1 MDIPD
6 EMTAAVLHAPGD
18 LRVERVPV
26 PEPGWKDVL
35 IKVGAC
41 GICGSDVPRVMTK
54 GTYSFPLIPGHEF
67 AGMIVRKGP
76 RVKHFEV
83 GQRVTVFPLLPCNEC
98 HWCKL
103 DAYHLCGNYDYLG
116 SRSNGAFAEYV
127 TAPQRNLLQIPDEVP
142 IECAAM
148 SEPVAVARHALK
160 RTRHQFRTVAIFGS
174 GPIGVIAAQWV
185 TFREFGADRIW
196 LVDIREDKLEVAR
209 ELTEAECI
217 NASETDPVE
226 RIREATGGLGVD
238 LALEAAGVPVT
249 VRQCIDVATK
259 QGDVIFMGNP
269 SADVTLPQ
277 DEFWQILRKELHLH
291 GTWNSS
297 FIGGRRREWEV
308 ALILMAQGPPDGLNL
323 EPLITHRYRIEQA
336 NEAFAMMAENREFY
350 NKVMFVF
357 D

>member
-6 EMTAAVLHAPGD
+6 EMTAAVLHAAGD

-26 PEPGWKDVL
+26 PWPGPKDVL
-35 IKVGAC
+35 IRVGAC

-67 AGMIVRKGP
+67 AGTIVRKGP
-76 RVKHFEV
+76 RVKRFEL
-83 GQRVTVFPLLPCNEC
+83 GQRVTVFPLLPCGEC
-98 HWCKL
+98 HWCKR
-103 DAYHLCGNYDYLG
+103 DAYQLCDNYDYLG

-127 TAPQRNLLQIPDEVP
+127 TAPQRNLVRVPDAVP
-142 IECAAM
+142 LECAAM
-148 SEPVAVARHALK
+148 TEPATVARHALK
-160 RTRHQFRTVAIFGS
+160 RTRHKLETVAIFGS

-185 TFREFGADRIW
+185 TFGEFGAERAW
-196 LVDIREDKLEVAR
+196 LVDIREDKLDVAR
-209 ELTEAECI
+209 KLTEAECI
-217 NASETDPVE
+217 NASQTDPVA

-238 LALEAAGVPVT
+238 LALEAAGVPMT
-249 VRQCIDVATK
+249 ARQCIEVATK

-269 SADVTLPQ
+269 SADVTIPQ
-277 DEFWQILRKELHLH
+277 DEFSQILRKELHLH
-291 GTWNSS
+291 GTWNSW
-297 FIGGRRREWEV
+297 FVGGRRDDWGAV
-308 ALILMAQGPPDGLNL
+308 LMSMALADLDGLNV